1 MSEQNENV
9 TPSKIEMS
17 PPSEIPVNSGILRI
31 MKIITMTDKDTFRFG
46 VINDLNNNKLS
57 MSQVKV
63 MLGLSGRQIKRIR
76 KQVREEGTEGVIH
89 KGRDKIG
96 NRKTDEDT
104 RAKMEELLTE
114 TYYDFGPT
122 FASEKLLDNH
132 GITISKESVRSMM
145 IELGLRTV
153 KQRKKNKEYHAWRPR
168 KDHYGEMQQFDGSYH
183 FWFEGRSGEHC
194 LLASIDDATGQI
206 TKAVFAKNEGVT
218 EVSKFWKEYTQE
230 LGKPV
235 SIYLDKFSTYKVN
248 HVNAVDN
255 HELLTQFEKMTDRV
269 GIELITAHSP
279 EAKGRIERL
288 FKTLQDRLVKEM
300 RLLGIS
306 TPEEGNKYL
315 KGDFLPSFNKKFG
328 VVSSADGDVHRQLS
342 DRERENLL
350 SLFSIQNT
358 RVVSNDFCV
367 QYETQWFQL
376 EKEQPTMVCRRDTIV
391 IEKRIDGIIHLKLR
405 DKYLNFIIL
414 HERPQKLRG
423 KITALVPAPLIR
435 VEMQRKVSVNHPWRR
450 PIFQMPKI
458 VKNR

>member
-1 MSEQNENV
+1 
-9 TPSKIEMS
+9 
-17 PPSEIPVNSGILRI
+17 
-31 MKIITMTDKDTFRFG
+31 MKTIIMTDKDTFRFG

-63 MLGLSGRQIKRIR
+63 MLGLSGRQIKRIK

-96 NRKTDEDT
+96 NRKIPVEI
-104 RAKMEELLTE
+104 REKMEKLLKG
-114 TYYDFGPT
+114 TYPDFGPT

-132 GITISKESVRSMM
+132 GITISKESVRSIM

-218 EVSKFWKEYTQE
+218 EVSKFWKEYGEE

-306 TPEEGNKYL
+306 TPEEGNRYL
-315 KGDFLPSFNKKFG
+315 KDDFLPSFNKKFG
-328 VVSSADGDVHRQLS
+328 VIPSADGDVHRQLS
-342 DRERENLL
+342 DRERENLPL
-350 SLFSIQNT
+350 LFSIQNT

-391 IEKRIDGIIHLKLR
+391 IEKRIDGTIHLKLR

-414 HERPQKLRG
+414 HERPQKLRE

-435 VEMQRKVSVNHPWRR
+435 VEMQRKVPVNHPWRR

-458 VKNR
+458 AKNR

>member
-1 MSEQNENV
+1 
-9 TPSKIEMS
+9 
-17 PPSEIPVNSGILRI
+17 
-31 MKIITMTDKDTFRFG
+31 MKTIIMTDKDIFRFG

-57 MSQVKV
+57 MSQAKV
-63 MLGLSGRQIKRIR
+63 ILGLSGRQIKRIR

-96 NRKTDEDT
+96 NRKIPTET
-104 RAKMEELLTE
+104 REKMEELLTG
-114 TYYDFGPT
+114 TYTDFGPT

-132 GITISKESVRSMM
+132 GITISKETVRSIMVE
-145 IELGLRTV
+145 IGLRKV
-153 KQRKKNKEYHAWRPR
+153 KPRKTNKEYRAWRPR
-168 KDHYGEMQQFDGSYH
+168 KDHYGEMLQFDGSYH
-183 FWFEGRSGEHC
+183 YWFEGRSGEHC

-218 EVSKFWKEYTQE
+218 EVSKFWKEYAEE

-279 EAKGRIERL
+279 QAKGRIERL
-288 FKTLQDRLVKEM
+288 FETLQDRLVKEM

-306 TPEEGNKYL
+306 TVEEANVYL
-315 KGDFLPSFNKKFG
+315 RDIFLPAFNKKFG
-328 VVSSADGDVHRQLS
+328 VVPTSDGDVHRQLS
-342 DRERENLL
+342 DTERDNLP
-350 SLFSIQNT
+350 SLFSIQHT

-367 QYETQWFQL
+367 QYENQWFQL
-376 EKEQPTMVCRRDTIV
+376 EREQPTTVCRKDTIV
-391 IEKRIDGIIHLKLR
+391 IEKRIDDTIHLKLR
-405 DKYLNFIIL
+405 DKYLNFRIL
-414 HERPQKLRG
+414 HERPQKLRE

-435 VEMQRKVSVNHPWRR
+435 VEMQRKVPVNHPWRSPMFR
-450 PIFQMPKI
+450 MAKK
-458 VKNR
+458 VKNC